1 MAVYDVFPG
10 PKLDPEKWVTG
21 AVRMGDEVIWT
32 YADPGLVTT
41 VGQGACE
48 LAIERFTLCHHG
60 VQMFDNP
67 KALYFSTK
75 TWLVGDKPQS
85 FHCRLAAAF
94 TGDVG
99 DYRNGFASFNVL
111 DFATGTVMDIVSNGH
126 QLWAITERLDIPG
139 LELPVP
145 PYSEV
150 VELNVATAPLREHE
164 AEVCYDPAAHEVR
177 YLVDGAVR
185 YARHLPTA
193 PTSLMLGLGLITLY
207 PIENGASTS
216 CRGQGGRGRFSGI
229 QAPD

>member
-1 MAVYDVFPG
+1 MTLYDTFDG
-10 PKLDPEKWVTG
+10 PALNPEKWVTG

-41 VGQGACE
+41 VGAGTCE
-48 LAIERFTLCHHG
+48 VAIARFTQCHHG

-67 KALYFSTK
+67 KALYFSTR
-75 TWLVGDKPQS
+75 TWLAGAAAMS
-85 FHCRLAAAF
+85 FSCRLAAEF
-94 TGDVG
+94 TGDTA

-126 QLWAITERLDIPG
+126 KLWAITERLDIPG
-139 LELPVP
+139 LELSVP

-150 VELNVATAPLREHE
+150 VELNVDTAPLREHE
-164 AEVCYDPAAHEVR
+164 VEVRYDPAAHEVR

-185 YARHLPTA
+185 YQRELPTA
-193 PTSLMLGLGLITLY
+193 PKSLMLGMGLITLY

-216 CRGQGGRGRFSGI
+216 CRGQGGRGRYSAI